1 MIKDLDGLE
10 ALGESESRNVM
21 FHIDP
26 TTMTEADM
34 TNFAA
39 KAKRDLFCS
48 VVIAQGG
55 KTENF
60 IDSYNKL
67 QAPNFILKNIDD

>member
-10 ALGESESRNVM
+10 ALGESRNVM

-26 TTMTEADM
+26 TTVTEADM
-34 TNFAA
+34 TTFAA

-48 VVIAQGG
+48 VVIAKGG

-67 QAPNFILKNIDD
+67 QAPNFILKILMT